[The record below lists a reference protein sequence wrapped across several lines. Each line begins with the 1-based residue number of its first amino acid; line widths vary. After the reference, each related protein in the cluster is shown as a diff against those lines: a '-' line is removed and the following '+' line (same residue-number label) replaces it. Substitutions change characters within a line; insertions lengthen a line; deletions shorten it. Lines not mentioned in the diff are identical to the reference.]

1 MSKTTISE
9 FEFLEVFADEDK
21 AVKFFEANRWP
32 AGRHCPC
39 CGSTDTYKHKT
50 RKYYYHCR
58 ESKCQ
63 KQFSCKHNTVMHASR
78 LQVRVWLYA
87 MYKLTV
93 SRKGISSLQ
102 LAKELGITQKSA
114 WFMMQRLKE
123 ACGHNTDGAFKLD
136 GIVEVDE
143 TYVGG
148 KEKNKHG
155 SKKTKQGRGPVGK
168 TAVFGMR
175 QRDGKVIA
183 KTVTR
188 TDKETLQGEIEK
200 HVEKGSVV
208 CTDDHRSYLGLN
220 QLKYHHETVKH
231 SIGEYVIGNTHT
243 NGIESMWALLK
254 RGVYGT
260 YHHVSPKHLGRYVNE
275 VAFRL
280 NEGNVKNHLSERIA
294 WLCRY
299 TADKKLPYAELT
311 K

>member
-9 FEFLEVFADEDK
+9 MEFLSVFADEDK
-21 AVKFFEANRWP
+21 AVQFFEANRWP
-32 AGRHCPC
+32 NGRHCPC
-39 CGSTDTYKHKT
+39 CGSTDTYPHKSK
-50 RKYYYHCR
+50 KYFYHCR
-58 ESKCQ
+58 ESKCR
-63 KQFSCKHNTVMHASR
+63 KVFSCKMNTVMHASNV
-78 LQVRVWLYA
+78 QVRIWLYA

-102 LAKELGITQKSA
+102 MAKELGVTQKTA

-123 ACGHNTDGAFKLD
+123 ACGHNTTGDFKLD

-148 KEKNKHG
+148 KEKNKHE
-155 SKKTKQGRGPVGK
+155 SKKLKQGRGAVGK

-183 KTVTR
+183 KTVSS
-188 TDKETLQGEIEK
+188 TDKKTLQGEIEK
-200 HVEKGSVV
+200 HVEKGSMV
-208 CTDDHRSYLGLN
+208 CSDDHKSYIGLKKLN
-220 QLKYHHETVKH
+220 YNHKTVKH

-243 NGIESMWALLK
+243 NGIESTWALLK

-260 YHHVSPKHLGRYVNE
+260 WHHVSPKHLGRYVNE

-280 NEGNVKNHLSERIA
+280 NEGNVKIMLSERIG